1 MNKNSSIAVG
11 LTMAVALT
19 TGAVLVKHP
28 PATGSKAPGAYS
40 DIMIAADETK
50 REAPAGEKAAGPTDV
65 PQSGGDSQKVTG
77 TNTPPEQG
85 TQGDMNKGNPPR

>member
-50 REAPAGEKAAGPTDV
+50 REAPAGEKAAGPTD
-65 PQSGGDSQKVTG
+65 PQSGADSQKVTG
-77 TNTPPEQG
+77 TNTPPDQG
-85 TQGDMNKGNPPR
+85 SQGDMNKGNPTR

>member
-1 MNKNSSIAVG
+1 MNKNSSIALG

-19 TGAVLVKHP
+19 TGTVLVKHP

-50 REAPAGEKAAGPTDV
+50 REAPAGEKAAVPTGV
-65 PQSGGDSQKVTG
+65 SQSGG
-77 TNTPPEQG
+77 PESHRHQYASG
-85 TQGDMNKGNPPR
+85 AGCPRRYE